1 MIIYSCYE
9 EWEIKFVVGCVNFM
23 CVKMKGVLLLKK
35 KERKE
40 GKNEFL
46 RIVI

>member
-35 KERKE
+35 KKEKKERM
-40 GKNEFL
+40 NF
-46 RIVI
+46 